1 MAQKKASQ
9 PYKKKTGKKPQKK
22 KNNARVLIIIAAI
35 IVVIFAAL
43 WFLNKTSNDDKTA
56 SSTLYGDYQI
66 KQQSTIDQ
74 LDDENYQNII
84 LPEALDK
91 KIKSGEGTFAYFF
104 SPECEHCQKVTPELM
119 PIADDAD
126 VHIDQYNILE
136 FTQGWSD
143 YNIEATPTLVYYKDG
158 KEVGRIIG
166 EQPTENFE
174 QFFEDMKKQ

>member
-1 MAQKKASQ
+1 MAQKKTSQ
-9 PYKKKTGKKPQKK
+9 PNKKKQQNKPQKK
-22 KNNARVLIIIAAI
+22 KNNASVLLIIAAI

-43 WFLNKTSNDDKTA
+43 WFVNKSSNDDKTA
-56 SSTLYGDYQI
+56 TSTLYGDYKI

-84 LPEALDK
+84 LPDALDK
-91 KIKSGEGTFAYFF
+91 KIKSGEGTYSYFF

-119 PIADDAD
+119 PIAEQAD

-136 FTQGWSD
+136 FTQGWND
-143 YNIEATPTLVYYKDG
+143 YNVEATPTLVYYKDG
-158 KEVGRIIG
+158 EEIGRIIG